1 MSTRQSHLPP
11 RCPIQKKP
19 NSGPM
24 QDPISLLPHINE
36 SYPRHQRSS
45 SQSLMEEQPSWP
57 GNLSNDSESSNK
69 GIVHRR
75 SVSDSVTLLHGL
87 ADSFSSLSPK
97 NDEFSVDNGSY
108 SGWNSVSLYGPN
120 SPRQRGSLSISENAL
135 VSALSEYASHEPIQ
149 NMDGI
154 PCIGHS
160 DSKGDD
166 CHSIGEL
173 NAEIRAVKRHPGQR
187 SRIRKLQY
195 IAELERTVGV
205 LQTLESEL
213 AVKVASLLQQHV
225 ALSMENNKLKQQ
237 LARLRQGKFIVDSQ
251 YQSLKK
257 EIKRLKIGLTNPRN
271 KKVEA
276 YFGSSSTTEAAR
288 VEAMQN
294 LDMGKLTLS

>member
-57 GNLSNDSESSNK
+57 DNLSNDSESSNK

-120 SPRQRGSLSISENAL
+120 SPRQRGCLSISENAL

-173 NAEIRAVKRHPGQR
+173 NAEMRAVKR
-187 SRIRKLQY
+187 L
-195 IAELERTVGV
+195 V
-205 LQTLESEL
+205 SEL
-213 AVKVASLLQQHV
+213 SLV
-225 ALSMENNKLKQQ
+225 YLS
-237 LARLRQGKFIVDSQ
+237 I
-251 YQSLKK
+251 
-257 EIKRLKIGLTNPRN
+257 
-271 KKVEA
+271 
-276 YFGSSSTTEAAR
+276 
-288 VEAMQN
+288 
-294 LDMGKLTLS
+294 

>member
-11 RCPIQKKP
+11 RCPSQKKP
-19 NSGPM
+19 NSGPI
-24 QDPISLLPHINE
+24 QDPNSLLPHINE

-45 SQSLMEEQPSWP
+45 SQSLMEEQPAWLD
-57 GNLSNDSESSNK
+57 NLSNDSESSYK

-154 PCIGHS
+154 LCIRHS

-173 NAEIRAVKRHPGQR
+173 NEEMRAVKR
-187 SRIRKLQY
+187 S
-195 IAELERTVGV
+195 
-205 LQTLESEL
+205 
-213 AVKVASLLQQHV
+213 
-225 ALSMENNKLKQQ
+225 
-237 LARLRQGKFIVDSQ
+237 
-251 YQSLKK
+251 
-257 EIKRLKIGLTNPRN
+257 
-271 KKVEA
+271 
-276 YFGSSSTTEAAR
+276 
-288 VEAMQN
+288 
-294 LDMGKLTLS
+294 

>member
-19 NSGPM
+19 NSGPI

-36 SYPRHQRSS
+36 SYPRHQFFLPISYGGATS
-45 SQSLMEEQPSWP
+45 MAY
-57 GNLSNDSESSNK
+57 NLNDSESSNK
-69 GIVHRR
+69 GLF
-75 SVSDSVTLLHGL
+75 T
-87 ADSFSSLSPK
+87 
-97 NDEFSVDNGSY
+97 VDL
-108 SGWNSVSLYGPN
+108 GWNSVSLYGPN
-120 SPRQRGSLSISENAL
+120 SPRQRGSLSFSENAL
-135 VSALSEYASHEPIQ
+135 VSALSEYTSNEPIQ

-154 PCIGHS
+154 LCIGQS

-173 NAEIRAVKRHPGQR
+173 NAEMRAVKRHPGQR

-195 IAELERTVGV
+195 IAELERTVDV
-205 LQTLESEL
+205 LQLLSTTCWLDFGVRVS
-213 AVKVASLLQQHV
+213 VKVASLLQQHV

-237 LARLRQGKFIVDSQ
+237 LARLRQGKFIMDSQ
-251 YQSLKK
+251 YQTLKK